1 MIEIKMPEAGF
12 SITEGKVIEW
22 YKGMGDR
29 VEEGENVVSVETD
42 KITVEIPAER
52 GGVLQEVRYTEGE
65 IAPVGGVMGIILE
78 DGEEPVKVIKEA
90 SQEVEKEIELQ
101 VENRRKTG
109 AAEERKISP
118 AAKAV
123 ARVKGVDLSLIREGS
138 GPHGRIVKK
147 DVLEFV
153 AKSDASR
160 AGVEEMAAVA
170 GTVGRIKEEVTVGPV
185 GKSGIKEAVTV
196 GAGTESGIKVEGGGS
211 RIEFTGWRKV
221 VADRMVSSFREI
233 PHYTMSIEAD
243 VTELANRIKVLRGKE
258 DGLHIT
264 YMPFMMKA
272 IVVGL
277 EEVPYINALCDGKG
291 FTMRPDINIGVA
303 VDIGEKLLV
312 PVVKDVKRKS
322 ILELVYEVDDLA
334 KKAREDRLETKDV
347 QDGTITLTNVGMFQT
362 HSATSIIL
370 QPQVAIIYMG
380 AARDV
385 PAVWDGK
392 IEVRKKMIFGAT
404 YDHRVVNGAAGG
416 RFLKKVKEC
425 LEDIGVLMIRIR

>member
-22 YKGMGDR
+22 YKGMGDK

-42 KITVEIPAER
+42 KITVEIPAEK
-52 GGVLQEVRYTEGE
+52 GGVLQEVRYAEGE

-78 DGEEPVKVIKEA
+78 DGEEPGKGMEEA
-90 SQEVEKEIELQ
+90 PQEVDKKTELQ
-101 VENRRKTG
+101 VEQRRKRET
-109 AAEERKISP
+109 AEDRRISP

-123 ARVKGVDLSLIREGS
+123 ARAKGVDLSLIRKGS

-147 DVLEFV
+147 DVLEL
-153 AKSDASR
+153 AAETDTGR
-160 AGVEEMAAVA
+160 AGAEKVASVAVSES
-170 GTVGRIKEEVTVGPV
+170 GIKEEVTISPGME
-185 GKSGIKEAVTV
+185 SAIKEV
-196 GAGTESGIKVEGGGS
+196 ESES

-243 VTELANRIKVLRGKE
+243 VTELGDRIKVLRGKE

-291 FTMRPDINIGVA
+291 FTVSPEINIGVA
-303 VDIGEKLLV
+303 VDLGEKLLV
-312 PVVKDVKRKS
+312 PVVKDVKSKS
-322 ILELVYEVDDLA
+322 ILELVQEVEDLA
-334 KKAREDRLETKDV
+334 VKAREGRLETKDV
-347 QDGTITLTNVGMFQT
+347 QGGTITLTNVGMFQT

-380 AARDV
+380 VARDV

-425 LEDIGVLMIRIR
+425 LEDIGVLMIRIK